1 MFLTEISSS
10 NLFVELPQTQQETVA
25 GGVYNVYEDSYEQ
38 EYNYSYSE
46 QTENSGQSENSTEAS
61 SPFDLIFL
69 TPFRR
74 LPHLPR
80 VTTVL

>member
-10 NLFVELPQTQQETVA
+10 NLFVELPQAQQETVA
-25 GGVYNVYEDSYEQ
+25 GGNYSVYEDSYEK

-46 QTENSGQSENSTEAS
+46 HTENSGQSENSTEAS
-61 SPFDLIFL
+61 NPFDVIFL

-74 LPHLPR
+74 LPQLR
-80 VTTVL
+80 GR